1 MCLSF
6 REQLLLDR
14 IRQAVSRSDP
24 RLVSMLAIFSLLTAA
39 EAMPD
44 REQLHAPASWIEAA
58 KRAAAIA
65 VSMLMSWAAALIS
78 WAAALRARVR
88 CAWRAAHAKS
98 PVPPVTFPQQ

>member
-24 RLVSMLAIFSLLTAA
+24 RLASMLAIFSLLTAA
-39 EAMPD
+39 EEMPD
-44 REQLHAPASWIEAA
+44 REQLHAPAGWTEAA

-65 VSMLMSWAAALIS
+65 VSMLMSWAAAL
-78 WAAALRARVR
+78 RARVR
-88 CAWRAAHAKS
+88 RAWRAAHPKS
-98 PVPPVTFPQQ
+98 PVSPVTFPHQ

>member
-6 REQLLLDR
+6 REQLLLDK

-39 EAMPD
+39 EEMPD
-44 REQLHAPASWIEAA
+44 REQLHAPAGWIEAA

-65 VSMLMSWAAALIS
+65 VSKLMS
-78 WAAALRARVR
+78 
-88 CAWRAAHAKS
+88 
-98 PVPPVTFPQQ
+98 